1 MIVNFD
7 YLMGGGEGAPTVVGL
22 MTTISGLDLLPDVG
36 NSFWSTTSSRGG
48 EMALAPPV
56 TSVCSLVTKIE
67 SSQQTKK
74 LLFLAFGWF
83 VVISAKRYQFLTIKV
98 GSGF

>member
-1 MIVNFD
+1 MCKIVIAFTVYMIVNFD

-48 EMALAPPV
+48 EVALAPPV
-56 TSVCSLVTKIE
+56 ASCSLCSLTTKIE
-67 SSQQTKK
+67 SSQQTK
-74 LLFLAFGWF
+74 
-83 VVISAKRYQFLTIKV
+83 
-98 GSGF
+98 

>member
-7 YLMGGGEGAPTVVGL
+7 YLKGGGEGAPTVVGL

-36 NSFWSTTSSRGG
+36 NSFWMLVTTSSRGG
-48 EMALAPPV
+48 EVALAPPV
-56 TSVCSLVTKIE
+56 ASCSVCSLITKIE

-74 LLFLAFGWF
+74 
-83 VVISAKRYQFLTIKV
+83 
-98 GSGF
+98 